1 MQISQIYVDIW
12 KIQQEFLDI
21 SHGHSWQ
28 NFSKSSRRNYVV
40 KWILQFLI
48 SDYHRAML
56 SVVFYSHDWEQ
67 FAGFGIVHALS
78 QPASNLVFGFDF
90 SATAFV
96 GSKGIANL
104 PIDTIGVRL
113 WKRESETV
121 C

>member
-1 MQISQIYVDIW
+1 M
-12 KIQQEFLDI
+12 
-21 SHGHSWQ
+21 
-28 NFSKSSRRNYVV
+28 V

-78 QPASNLVFGFDF
+78 QPASNLVFGFDV